1 MKRAHSATFCHFC
14 RFTRRLLGTFVQ
26 NVTFIL
32 EYSGFSVKGNRPKVA
47 ILDVLDQPKN
57 DPILSRLDTSE
68 SGPDQNRAQG
78 GIQDHILDRNRS
90 LTLCPER
97 NNSGMTRFLT
107 RFPTGIWQKQAREYS
122 STLGRVTL
130 ILLGTSP
137 LPCQSTLLLPRD
149 ESTTLPREH
158 LFPRDESTTLPE
170 YSSSL
175 EECR

>member
-107 RFPTGIWQKQAREYS
+107 RFPTGIWQKQARDLTRS
-122 STLGRVTL
+122 RSSTRGRVTQDSLGRRSTLGRVTQDS
-130 ILLGTSP
+130 LGRK
-137 LPCQSTLLLPRD
+137 STLPWVTSVL
-149 ESTTLPREH
+149 
-158 LFPRDESTTLPE
+158 
-170 YSSSL
+170 
-175 EECR
+175 